1 MIHKILKSEIKNL
14 SSNPDYWGTEK
25 NVANENKIFDWFLTN
40 QAVNQNWFN
49 DRLKHTN
56 IERLEELEKEYYI
69 FMFGS
74 EFIKSNDKGT
84 LKEY

>member
-25 NVANENKIFDWFLTN
+25 NVANENKIFDWFLNT
-40 QAVNQNWFN
+40 QAVNQDWFDN
-49 DRLKHTN
+49 RQLCTNVELLK
-56 IERLEELEKEYYI
+56 ELEKEYFI

-74 EFIKSNDKGT
+74 EFLESNDKGT
-84 LKEY
+84 LKQY

>member
-25 NVANENKIFDWFLTN
+25 NVANENKIFDWFLNT
-40 QAVNQNWFN
+40 QAVNQDWFDN
-49 DRLKHTN
+49 RQLCTN
-56 IERLEELEKEYYI
+56 VELLEELEKEYFI

-74 EFIKSNDKGT
+74 EFLESNNKGT
-84 LKEY
+84 LKQY

>member
-25 NVANENKIFDWFLTN
+25 NVANENKIFDWFLNT
-40 QAVNQNWFN
+40 QAVNQDWFDN
-49 DRLKHTN
+49 RQLCTN
-56 IERLEELEKEYYI
+56 VELLEELEKEYFI

-74 EFIKSNDKGT
+74 EFLESNDKGT
-84 LKEY
+84 LKQY

>member
-25 NVANENKIFDWFLTN
+25 NVANENFIFDWFLNT
-40 QAVNQNWFN
+40 QAVNQDWFDN
-49 DRLKHTN
+49 RLKYN
-56 IERLEELEKEYYI
+56 SIERLKELEKEYFI

-74 EFIKSNDKGT
+74 EFLESNDKGT

>member
-49 DRLKHTN
+49 DRLKYTSV
-56 IERLEELEKEYYI
+56 ERLEELEKEYYI